1 MSSFPFVSFFQP
13 LLGVSAN
20 SDDSIGRI
28 TTNLLLPVAE
38 RVDVLEPVAKFTE
51 ALRGIEGVRNVF
63 NVGLEHWTAPPDAR
77 YDLIWTQ
84 WCLNYVNDD
93 QLLQYLERCK
103 AALVP
108 ETGLIVVKEN
118 LSSTNDDM
126 YDEVDSSVTR

>member
-1 MSSFPFVSFFQP
+1 MSFPFLSIYNFF
-13 LLGVSAN
+13 GVSAN
-20 SDDSIGRI
+20 PGRSIGRI

-51 ALRGIEGVRNVF
+51 TLRDIEGVRNVF
-63 NVGLEHWTAPPDAR
+63 NVGLEDWTAPADAQ

-118 LSSTNDDM
+118 LSSGNDDM
-126 YDEVDSSVTR
+126 YDEEDSSVTR